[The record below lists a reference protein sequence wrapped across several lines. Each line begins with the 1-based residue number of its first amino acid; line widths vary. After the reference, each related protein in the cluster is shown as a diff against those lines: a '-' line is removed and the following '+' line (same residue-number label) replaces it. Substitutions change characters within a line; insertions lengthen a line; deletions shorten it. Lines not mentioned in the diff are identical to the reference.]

1 MESLTKETLGSCR
14 EYIPRLIETVSA
26 IACDIQSGAE
36 AQGIRLMPA
45 VFDGLQW
52 LVEAL
57 QGLQQIGFST
67 GIDLQDITGC
77 FEQLE
82 KALEIR
88 DYVLIADLFEYEIG
102 PALEN
107 WLKTIEQCSQQV
119 K

>member
-1 MESLTKETLGSCR
+1 MESLTEATLDSCR
-14 EYIPRLIETVSA
+14 EYIPRLIEAVSK
-26 IACDIQSGAE
+26 IACDIQSGNE
-36 AQGIRLMPA
+36 TQGIRLIPV

-52 LVEAL
+52 LTEAIR
-57 QGLQQIGFST
+57 GMQQIGFSI

-88 DYVLIADLFEYEIG
+88 DYVLTADLFEYEIG

-107 WLKTIEQCSQQV
+107 WLKTIEQCSQRE